1 MEQWSPAVGWR
12 AALAAASAGYA
23 PAPPRPPASSDPGVV
38 GPYRIEAVL
47 GQGGMG
53 RVFLAR
59 DTRDERAGPAA
70 VKVLSRTGDATAW
83 SRFRRELQAARRV
96 HGHGT
101 ARVLDGDAEADPPWL
116 AAEYI
121 AGPTLDRLVAER
133 GPLDAAAAAGL
144 AVGVAGALGEIH
156 AAGVV
161 HRDLKP
167 ANIILAADGPR
178 VVDFGIARTADA
190 TTLSLTGW
198 AMGTPG
204 FMAPEQITD
213 PRAVGPEADVFAL
226 GSVLVFAST
235 GSSPYR
241 GGDPAGVVY
250 RIVHDEPRLSG
261 VPASLRPLVEACL
274 ARDPAARPRV
284 EAVAAAA
291 LRIVDFELDR
301 LAALAAEPVE
311 MLAGTAPP
319 RPDPEPPLLVL
330 PPPPATDPSDLTLG
344 TRTTA
349 DRIPASGGRRRRGR
363 ALGLLAVLAVGVLGV
378 TGWFAA
384 QALAHPSP
392 GTAANTARSSTGS
405 RAPSTTFAGGTVTL
419 GPGCAA
425 SRWGVFSVTSPT
437 LEKNVGGGDPA
448 CGQAADAFRKS
459 GAATDPTPPSSQA
472 VWRFHFHRP
481 VRCTLS
487 VYVANADPS
496 SGRAVYDVT
505 AHGTT
510 TTFAIEQATFKGGFT
525 TPADLTG
532 LTAPNGDIVL
542 VLTDLTTRAGDTNH
556 VTASSVA
563 ASCQPS

>member
-1 MEQWSPAVGWR
+1 M
-12 AALAAASAGYA
+12 
-23 PAPPRPPASSDPGVV
+23 V

-70 VKVLSRTGDATAW
+70 VKVLARTEDATAW

-121 AGPTLDRLVAER
+121 AGPTLERLVAER
-133 GPLDAAAAAGL
+133 GPLEPAAAAAL

-190 TTLSLTGW
+190 TTLSLAGW

-204 FMAPEQITD
+204 FMSPEQITD

-226 GSVLVFAST
+226 GSVLVFATT

-241 GGDPAGVVY
+241 GGDPAAVVY
-250 RIVHDEPRLSG
+250 RIVHGEPQLSG

-274 ARDPAARPRV
+274 ARDPAARPRT

-291 LRIVDFELDR
+291 LRVVDFELDR
-301 LAALAAEPVE
+301 QAARATEPVE

-319 RPDPEPPLLVL
+319 LLLPL
-330 PPPPATDPSDLTLG
+330 PPAADPNDLTLG

-349 DRIPASGGRRRRGR
+349 DRLPADDGRRPRGR
-363 ALGLLAVLAVGVLGV
+363 VFGLLAVLAVGVLGV

-392 GTAANTARSSTGS
+392 STGPSSRAQSSTS
-405 RAPSTTFAGGTVTL
+405 VRAASTGFAGGAVML

-425 SRWGVFSVTSPT
+425 STWGVFSVTSPT
-437 LEKNVGGGDPA
+437 LEQNVGGGDPA
-448 CGQAADAFRKS
+448 CGRAADAFRKS
-459 GAATDPTPPSSQA
+459 GAAAQPTQSTAPTSQA
-472 VWRFHFHRP
+472 VWHFSFHRS

-487 VYVANADPS
+487 VYIANTDPS
-496 SGRAVYDVT
+496 SGPAVYDVT
-505 AHGTT
+505 AGGRT
-510 TTFAIEQATFKGGFT
+510 TTFTLEQATFKGGFT
-525 TPADLTG
+525 TPGALKG
-532 LTAPNGDIVL
+532 LIAPDGDIVL
-542 VLTDLTTRAGDTNH
+542 VLTDLSLRQGDVNH
-556 VTASSVA
+556 VTASAVA
-563 ASCQPS
+563 AACQPD

>member
-1 MEQWSPAVGWR
+1 MGWR

-23 PAPPRPPASSDPGVV
+23 PAPPRPPASSDPEAV

-167 ANIILAADGPR
+167 ANIILGADGPR
-178 VVDFGIARTADA
+178 VVDFGVARTADA
-190 TTLSLTGW
+190 TTLSVTGW

-204 FMAPEQITD
+204 FMSPEQITD
-213 PRAVGPEADVFAL
+213 PRTVGPAADVFAL

-250 RIVHDEPRLSG
+250 RIVHDEPHLSG

-274 ARDPAARPRV
+274 ARDPAARPRT

-301 LAALAAEPVE
+301 QAALAAEPVE

-319 RPDPEPPLLVL
+319 HPDPAPPPLVL
-330 PPPPATDPSDLTLG
+330 PPPPATDPNDLTLG

-349 DRIPASGGRRRRGR
+349 DRVPAGGGRRLRGR
-363 ALGLLAVLAVGVLGV
+363 ALALLAVLAVGVLGAS
-378 TGWFAA
+378 GWFAA

-392 GTAANTARSSTGS
+392 GTGAKTATSSASVRAASTA
-405 RAPSTTFAGGTVTL
+405 FAGGSVTL

-425 SRWGVFSVTSPT
+425 SKWGVFSVTSPT
-437 LEKNVGGGDPA
+437 LEKNVGGGDPT

-459 GAATDPTPPSSQA
+459 GATVDPTPPISRA
-472 VWRFHFHRP
+472 VWHFDFHRA

-487 VYVANADPS
+487 VFIAGTAPS

-505 AHGTT
+505 AHGAG
-510 TTFAIEQATFKGGFT
+510 TTFTVEQAAFKGGFT
-525 TPADLTG
+525 TPAALAG
-532 LTAPNGDIVL
+532 LTAPDGDIVL
-542 VLTDLTTRAGDTNH
+542 VLTDLSTQPGDTNH
-556 VTASSVA
+556 VTVSSVT
-563 ASCQPS
+563 ASCQPEPT

>member
-1 MEQWSPAVGWR
+1 MGWR

-23 PAPPRPPASSDPGVV
+23 PAPPRPPASSDPEAV

-167 ANIILAADGPR
+167 ANIILGADGPR

-190 TTLSLTGW
+190 TTLSVTGW

-204 FMAPEQITD
+204 FMSPEQITD
-213 PRAVGPEADVFAL
+213 PRTVGPAADVFAL

-250 RIVHDEPRLSG
+250 RIVHDEPHLSG

-274 ARDPAARPRV
+274 ARDPAARPRT

-301 LAALAAEPVE
+301 QAALAAEPVE

-319 RPDPEPPLLVL
+319 HPDPAPPPLVL
-330 PPPPATDPSDLTLG
+330 PPPPATDPNDLTLG

-349 DRIPASGGRRRRGR
+349 DRVPAGGGRRLHGR
-363 ALGLLAVLAVGVLGV
+363 ALALLAVLAVGVLGAS
-378 TGWFAA
+378 GWFAA

-392 GTAANTARSSTGS
+392 GTGANTATSSAS
-405 RAPSTTFAGGTVTL
+405 VRAASTAFAGGSVTL

-425 SRWGVFSVTSPT
+425 SKWGVFSVTSPT
-437 LEKNVGGGDPA
+437 LEKNVGGGDPT

-459 GAATDPTPPSSQA
+459 GATVDPTPPISRA
-472 VWRFHFHRP
+472 VWHFDFHRA

-487 VYVANADPS
+487 VFIAGTAPS

-505 AHGTT
+505 AHGAG
-510 TTFAIEQATFKGGFT
+510 TTFTVEQAAFKGGFT
-525 TPADLTG
+525 TPAALAG
-532 LTAPNGDIVL
+532 LTAPDGDIVL
-542 VLTDLTTRAGDTNH
+542 VLTDLSTQPGDTNH
-556 VTASSVA
+556 VTVSSVT